1 MRLIY
6 QSLKVENLDHADRLV
21 IFRVD
26 GIRYKMPRAEIAAL
40 SELQGQHLVDLG
52 IKATE
57 CFVDLGLKAP
67 EKHSVEEILNEYSCW
82 KTQKS
87 YTKWKWAPYQKKLVD
102 HVICHNINPT
112 GHEQERKHFKLEGL
126 YATYTDEYADLLTL
140 IEKNFIHSY
149 ELNQL
154 KRLESVRKQ
163 NLRYPDFSQPIR
175 WPWGTHLLRM
185 KRK

>member
-1 MRLIY
+1 MEEAMSSAEIPFKYNMGMMTSGLP
-6 QSLKVENLDHADRLV
+6 KLV

-82 KTQKS
+82 KTQK
-87 YTKWKWAPYQKKLVD
+87 
-102 HVICHNINPT
+102 N
-112 GHEQERKHFKLEGL
+112 
-126 YATYTDEYADLLTL
+126 EYADLLTL

-154 KRLESVRKQ
+154 KRLESAKKAKLKIPRFLTTYQMAMRHPFAEDEEEVTIKEQHMDRK
-163 NLRYPDFSQPIR
+163 
-175 WPWGTHLLRM
+175 TM
-185 KRK
+185 KRI